1 MLSTFAAGY
10 QEEVLTLMEKEEE
23 EFLSHE
29 QVKALLEK
37 IRGEVL
43 KTPIWHNVMDP
54 VDDFVGR
61 VMN

>member
-23 EFLSHE
+23 EFLLHE

-43 KTPIWHNVMDP
+43 KTPI
-54 VDDFVGR
+54 
-61 VMN
+61 